1 MPRAHH
7 YNVGTNPACL
17 LLSQTYT
24 AERFSSLKKISSA
37 LRGRNARQRTNGR
50 PAS

>member
-7 YNVGTNPACL
+7 YSVGTNPACL

-24 AERFSSLKKISSA
+24 AERFSSLERVWGTRKAILA
-37 LRGRNARQRTNGR
+37 ADERR
-50 PAS
+50 